1 MSAPIRTITAA
12 LLSMSLLPVAIVR
25 AQQLTPNAYA
35 PSPTG
40 TNVAIVADNYSRG
53 DVALD
58 PSLPVQDLH
67 ATINTASV
75 GYARAFGFLDRYAN
89 FGFGLPYVHG
99 DVNGL
104 YLGQYQTVHRTG
116 FGDPQLRM
124 AVNLYGA
131 PALTPRQF
139 ATYTPQTIVGLSLI
153 VVAPLGQ
160 YYNTKLIN
168 IGSNRWSFKPEVGIS
183 NTSGPWTLE
192 ADVGGWFFT
201 DNTDFAG
208 GKVRSQEPI
217 GALQLHATYT
227 IKPHMWVAID
237 GTYYTGGRTTI
248 NGQQNYDLQ
257 KNSRVGVTFALPL
270 GRQQS
275 LKFAYSRG
283 ARTTIGGD
291 FDTVGVSYQYVWFDR

>member
-1 MSAPIRTITAA
+1 MRAFSTA
-12 LLSMSLLPVAIVR
+12 LLAAVLLPVATVR

-40 TNVAIVADNYSRG
+40 ANVAIVSDNYSTG

-75 GYARAFGFLDRYAN
+75 GYARTFGFLDRYTN
-89 FGFGLPYVHG
+89 VGFALPYVHG

-104 YLGQYQTVHRTG
+104 YLGQYQAVHRTG

-139 ATYTPQTIVGLSLI
+139 AAYTPKTIVGLSLI

-208 GKVRSQEPI
+208 GKVRAQEPI
-217 GALQLHATYT
+217 GALQLHATYA

-248 NGQQNYDLQ
+248 NGQQNFDLQ
-257 KNSRVGVTFALPL
+257 KNSRVGITFALPL
-270 GRQQS
+270 GQQQA

-291 FDTVGVSYQYVWFDR
+291 FDTIGVSYQYIWLDR